1 MIFQLD
7 QVDLNRTPIT
17 PDYERLKE
25 LSRLVHRE
33 LKMDL
38 FGIDVTFTEQSI
50 SATTNFKLPRIKKQ
64 ITG

>member
-1 MIFQLD
+1 MICQLD

-38 FGIDVTFTEQSI
+38 FGIDVIIDYE
-50 SATTNFKLPRIKKQ
+50 
-64 ITG
+64 TGRYAVIDINAFPGK